1 MALLSL
7 SLYPSLHACLLPP
20 NFSLPLRP
28 SSRVPCTRYARSS
41 VSPSPLKSVS
51 RSHTAF
57 RPLRLAKPP
66 TPPRQMQRRSPA
78 LQLQRAGARF
88 SSRHSRRAQALLR
101 GASYAPENMRRDPA
115 KGERI
120 NRSLCSGALPAAV
133 FFPFLP
139 TVPYLLG
146 IFPNFFFAP
155 FLPPPLFHSLSQR
168 DSSRSRG
175 PLAVWLRSRGL
186 HTARDTRYG
195 TGGG

>member
-1 MALLSL
+1 
-7 SLYPSLHACLLPP
+7 
-20 NFSLPLRP
+20 
-28 SSRVPCTRYARSS
+28 
-41 VSPSPLKSVS
+41 
-51 RSHTAF
+51 
-57 RPLRLAKPP
+57 
-66 TPPRQMQRRSPA
+66 MQRRSPA

>member
-139 TVPYLLG
+139 TVLYLLG